1 MLSSMKRNIAIFIA
15 TFVAGALVAFA
26 ARTAMHQP
34 PSVPTEHTAPEQTAM
49 VSNVH
54 TTAPDQANTA
64 DAHAGHEMP
73 AANAKPSHSGH
84 QEHGAPVT
92 AAATSTKP
100 VNTVCAICGMDVN
113 PAVPTAEYQGKK
125 IGFGC
130 KLCPPK
136 FKADPDKYGPYY
148 LRNEVIAR

>member
-1 MLSSMKRNIAIFIA
+1 MKRNIAIFIA

-34 PSVPTEHTAPEQTAM
+34 PSVPSEHTAPEQTAM

-54 TTAPDQANTA
+54 TTAPDNANTA
-64 DAHAGHEMP
+64 DVHAGHEMS
-73 AANAKPSHSGH
+73 AANAKPAATPSRSGH
-84 QEHGAPVT
+84 QEHGAPV
-92 AAATSTKP
+92 AAAASTKP